1 VAGALLLAGVAAGA
15 LVVADMLRPAGV
27 RTHVGELA
35 SKAIHGDWDPVWQMI
50 GRKVALNVET
60 LFSPYTL
67 AGLAAATPILW
78 LCYHRL
84 GPRARDVLAQRP
96 LYRAG
101 LQSVL
106 AGGVAGLI
114 LNDTGVVTW
123 AIATGCGLLAFLDV
137 MLGAA
142 ISRIDN

>member
-1 VAGALLLAGVAAGA
+1 
-15 LVVADMLRPAGV
+15 
-27 RTHVGELA
+27 
-35 SKAIHGDWDPVWQMI
+35 MI

-101 LQSVL
+101 LQSTL